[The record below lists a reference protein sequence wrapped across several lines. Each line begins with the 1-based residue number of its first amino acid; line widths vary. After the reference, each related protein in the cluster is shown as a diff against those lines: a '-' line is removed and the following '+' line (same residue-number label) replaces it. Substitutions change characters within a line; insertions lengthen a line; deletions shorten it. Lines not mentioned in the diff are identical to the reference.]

1 MFIGASIARGEQST
15 HDVGYRQQLR
25 DWMAAQGNP
34 VNCVGTQRFG
44 YYVDDGGSGNGNS
57 GHRLGD
63 NTSNGTAFR
72 DDDNE
77 AYGAHRIRDLH
88 EKCRVAVP
96 MYRPNLMIVQIGTSD
111 CWREDDPV
119 NIISRYKDFVRYLL
133 LPDDNG
139 GVQQVDERG
148 NKAGVD
154 ATVIVSTL
162 VTTPNKDKERCF
174 FSANAQIRQAALDLQ
189 REGLPVVLAEMHY
202 DQGLPGR
209 PREIDIGPDE
219 IHPTDDGYLMMGDI
233 FKEAI
238 READQKGFIKRAV
251 DNGVPDDGNAERI
264 AVEVAAAQAQ
274 AQAQA
279 QQPPAP
285 AGEAK
290 LEPVP

>member
-1 MFIGASIARGEQST
+1 
-15 HDVGYRQQLR
+15 
-25 DWMAAQGNP
+25 MAAQGNP

-44 YYVDDGGSGNGNS
+44 YYVNNDGNS
-57 GHRLGD
+57 PG
-63 NTSNGTAFR
+63 NGTAFR

-88 EKCRVAVP
+88 AKCRVAVP
-96 MYRPNLMIVQIGTSD
+96 RYRPNLMIVQIGTSD

-119 NIISRYKDFVRYLL
+119 NIFSRYKDFVRYLL
-133 LPDDNG
+133 LPDANG

-154 ATVIVSTL
+154 TTVVMSTL
-162 VTTPNKDKERCF
+162 ITTPNKAKERCF
-174 FSANAQIRQAALDLQ
+174 FSANAQIRQVALDLQ

-209 PREIDIGPDE
+209 PRESDIGRDD

-251 DNGVPDDGNAERI
+251 ANGVPDDGNAERL
-264 AVEVAAAQAQ
+264 AEEAAAAQAKG
-274 AQAQA
+274 
-279 QQPPAP
+279 QPQVPVPVP
-285 AGEAK
+285 AGGS
-290 LEPVP
+290 

>member
-1 MFIGASIARGEQST
+1 MFIGASIARGEEST
-15 HDVGYRQQLR
+15 HNVGFRQQLR
-25 DWMAAQGNP
+25 DWMAAQGNL

-44 YYVDDGGSGNGNS
+44 YYVDDGG
-57 GHRLGD
+57 
-63 NTSNGTAFR
+63 NTANGTAFR

-88 EKCRVAVP
+88 EKCRVAIP
-96 MYRPNLMIVQIGTSD
+96 MYRPNLMLVQIGTSD

-154 ATVIVSTL
+154 ATVIMSTL
-162 VTTPNKDKERCF
+162 ITTPKKDKERCF

-209 PREIDIGPDE
+209 PRESDIGPDD

-238 READQKGFIKRAV
+238 READHKGFIKPAV
-251 DNGVPDDGNAERI
+251 DNGVPEDGNAERL
-264 AVEVAAAQAQ
+264 AEEAAAAAAAQAQ
-274 AQAQA
+274 TPA
-279 QQPPAP
+279 QPPAP
-285 AGEAK
+285 AEEAK
-290 LEPVP
+290 GKPLPQRRI